1 MPLRVEQVAISFP
14 GQPPEAGVLRAVNLR
29 AAPGEAVAIVGPS
42 GSGKSTLLNIV
53 GTLLQPTSGRVFLGD
68 VDVTA
73 LRNAALASFRATQ
86 IGFVFQD
93 HLLLPQLSAVENVLL
108 PTLAAGAP
116 ERGPAARKRAGE
128 LLERVGIAA
137 RSRAFPA
144 QLSGGE
150 RQRVAVARALINR
163 PGLLLCDEPT
173 GNLDRETG
181 AEVVSLLLEVA
192 LQDGVTVLMVTH
204 NLEHA
209 RRCGRCLQLL
219 DGSLGPCDGV
229 AAEGTS

>member
-1 MPLRVEQVAISFP
+1 MAFP
-14 GQPPEAGVLRAVNLR
+14 GQAPEAGVLRAVNLT
-29 AAPGEAVAIVGPS
+29 AAPAEAVSIVGPS
-42 GSGKSTLLNIV
+42 GSGKSTLLNII

-73 LRNAALASFRATQ
+73 LRSTALASFRARQ
-86 IGFVFQD
+86 VGFVFQD
-93 HLLLPQLSAVENVLL
+93 HLLLPQLSAIENVLL

-116 ERGPAARKRAGE
+116 ERGSAPRKRAAE
-128 LLERVGIAA
+128 LLERVGLTA

-150 RQRVAVARALINR
+150 RQRVALARALVNR

-173 GNLDRETG
+173 GNLDRQTG
-181 AEVVSLLLEVA
+181 AEVVSLLLDVA
-192 LQDGVTVLMVTH
+192 RRDGVTVLMVTH

-209 RRCGRCLQLL
+209 ARCDRCLQLV
-219 DGSLGPCDGV
+219 DGSLRPC
-229 AAEGTS
+229 AEGGP